1 MKKHEEMTEVSAYNA
16 KTRQAELFRR
26 AAAGEVFLVTN
37 NGKPQVEIRQATESK
52 KTISDTVDAL
62 KVLQS
67 KQLAARKGG
76 SQKQLKALMEQGRD

>member
-1 MKKHEEMTEVSAYNA
+1 MKKHEKMTEVSAYNA

-52 KTISDTVDAL
+52 ETISDAVDAL
-62 KVLQS
+62 KALQS
-67 KQLAARKGG
+67 KQLAAKKGG
-76 SQKQLKALMEQGRD
+76 SQKQLKALLEQGRD

>member
-1 MKKHEEMTEVSAYNA
+1 MKKPEKMTEVTAYNA

-37 NGKPQVEIRQATESK
+37 NGKPQVEIRQATQPQ
-52 KTISDTVDAL
+52 KTVRDAIRAL
-62 KVLQS
+62 KALQS

-76 SQKQLKALMEQGRD
+76 SQKQLKALMEHGRD

>member
-52 KTISDTVDAL
+52 ITVSNAVDAL
-62 KVLQS
+62 KALQS

>member
-1 MKKHEEMTEVSAYNA
+1 MKKREEMTEVSAYNA
-16 KTRQAELFRR
+16 KSRQAELFRR

-52 KTISDTVDAL
+52 KTVSDAVDAL
-62 KVLQS
+62 KALQS

-76 SQKQLKALMEQGRD
+76 SQKQLKALVEHGRD

>member
-52 KTISDTVDAL
+52 KIVSNAVAAL
-62 KVLQS
+62 KTLQS

-76 SQKQLKALMEQGRD
+76 SQKQLKALMEHGRD